1 MLNDPFA
8 RLEGPLAAT
17 TRMRLAV
24 VENRPLTPSMQQVV
38 LAAPDSPASAT
49 GPGRTSC

>member
-8 RLEGPLAAT
+8 RLEGPLAGT

-24 VENRPLTPSMQQVV
+24 VENRPLTPSMQRVV
-38 LAAPDSPASAT
+38 LTA
-49 GPGRTSC
+49 PGRFP